1 MKCISINNKKYMTE
15 PTFINLH
22 PKECIQGSLYY
33 LSTVVN
39 LDGCV
44 GSCNAGDGLSNR
56 VCVPNKKQKI

>member
-1 MKCISINNKKYMTE
+1 MTE

-44 GSCNAGDGLSNR
+44 GSCNAGDGLSNS